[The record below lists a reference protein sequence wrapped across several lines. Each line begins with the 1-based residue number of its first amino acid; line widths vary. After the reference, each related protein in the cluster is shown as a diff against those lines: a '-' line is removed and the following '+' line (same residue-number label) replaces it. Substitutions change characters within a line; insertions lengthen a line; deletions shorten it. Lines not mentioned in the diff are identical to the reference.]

1 MSRRNLARGRFC
13 VFGEPCIESLQT
25 NRTHQQE
32 KELGDA
38 LSSLK
43 SFSASL
49 KTVLSLM
56 VSLGTL

>member
-1 MSRRNLARGRFC
+1 VRGRSC
-13 VFGEPCIESLQT
+13 VFGKPCIESLQT

-49 KTVLSLM
+49 KTVLSSM
-56 VSLGTL
+56 VSLPCES